1 MEIVYFSRGRRD
13 KKDPFLSAIKNVVP
27 EKRVFTFSGIDE
39 FKRRLEGKRSR
50 KILAVIV
57 ARNEE
62 TLIDAYF
69 AHYLLKGV
77 PSILVLPDRER
88 HTAALGYRI
97 GPDHTFPIDAEISGF
112 MSTVAKIIGEN
123 REDISLDGPPGF
135 YGSLL
140 SGRRS
145 GYDEASALKP
155 V

>member
-13 KKDPFLSAIKNVVP
+13 RKDPFLNAIKNVVS
-27 EKRVFTFSGIDE
+27 EKQVSKISGIDE
-39 FKRRLEGKRSR
+39 FKRRLEEKKDR

-69 AHYLLKGV
+69 AHYLLRGV

-97 GPDHTFPIDAEISGF
+97 GPDHTFPVDADMSGF
-112 MSTVAKIIGEN
+112 MSTVAKVIEEN
-123 REDISLDGPPGF
+123 REDISLDGPAGF
-135 YGSLL
+135 YGSVL
-140 SGRRS
+140 SGRCS
-145 GYDEASALKP
+145 GYDEAAAANF
-155 V
+155 